1 VQAVTRGSSQA
12 LDVPVSH
19 RHPFAFIQQA
29 ARTRSNSLEMPS
41 VALHAMNVRSCIHY
55 RKFRI
60 KRQWE
65 WAAGGFEKSAGRGI
79 FCKIRFAC
87 FKYIYIQYV

>member
-1 VQAVTRGSSQA
+1 MQSHVALPQA
-12 LDVPVSH
+12 LDGPVSH

-41 VALHAMNVRSCIHY
+41 VVLHAMNVPSCIHY

-65 WAAGGFEKSAGRGI
+65 WEGGFEKSAGRGDI
-79 FCKIRFAC
+79 LQDTFPVF
-87 FKYIYIQYV
+87 